1 MSAAFI
7 LLALSAATATE
18 PHSLGLRSRRG
29 STRGRSSVAYRLT
42 SYGVNLPSALRL
54 EREDVTRVCREL
66 KNVLHNGS
74 TRPR

>member
-29 STRGRSSVAYRLT
+29 STRGRSSRRL
-42 SYGVNLPSALRL
+42 PA
-54 EREDVTRVCREL
+54 DVLWREL
-66 KNVLHNGS
+66 AFGAEA
-74 TRPR
+74 